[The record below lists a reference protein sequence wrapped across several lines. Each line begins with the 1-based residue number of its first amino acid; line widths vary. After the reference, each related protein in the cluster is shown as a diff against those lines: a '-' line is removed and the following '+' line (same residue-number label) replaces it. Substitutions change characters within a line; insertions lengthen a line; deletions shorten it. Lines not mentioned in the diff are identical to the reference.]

1 MLITVYTL
9 NKDAKEI
16 WCIKV
21 RNVRVKPGFSGK
33 SGYSGKKSGLF
44 GLSEHQ

>member
-1 MLITVYTL
+1 MLMIVYTL

-21 RNVRVKPGFSGK
+21 RNVRARPRFSGK
-33 SGYSGKKSGLF
+33 SGYSEKKSGL
-44 GLSEHQ
+44 S